1 MASAVYY
8 NFTCALPA
16 LLAFVTINQDWHYD
30 IPLLGIVYR
39 PWRLYMVLCS
49 LPGLIAHIALTFL
62 PESPRFV
69 LEQGDQKKAIEI
81 INSMNRWNNGKSAAL
96 DIEEILEE
104 PETIENRKRI
114 AACQQS
120 RYPLL
125 TSIWNQT
132 APLFEAKYLQLT
144 LVICIMQFIIYY
156 TCNG

>member
-16 LLAFVTINQDWHYD
+16 LLAFVTINQDWHFD

-49 LPGLIAHIALTFL
+49 LPGLIAYIALTFL

-81 INSMNRWNNGKSAAL
+81 INSMNRWNNGKNSVLAI
-96 DIEEILEE
+96 DEILEE

-114 AACQQS
+114 LACQQS

-132 APLFEAKYLQLT
+132 APLFEAKYLKLT
-144 LVICIMQFIIYY
+144 LVVCTMQFIIYY